1 MIICLRDAIID
12 AHESCT
18 RTEPHPGETPLTHV
32 TRGQQ
37 RPAATAV
44 MRGSA
49 PSGVSGSAQPMGKL
63 RKCEKKVLQRLAKS
77 KMHRDTHH
85 THTAKR
91 MHRTYR

>member
-1 MIICLRDAIID
+1 
-12 AHESCT
+12 
-18 RTEPHPGETPLTHV
+18 
-32 TRGQQ
+32 
-37 RPAATAV
+37 
-44 MRGSA
+44 
-49 PSGVSGSAQPMGKL
+49 MGKL